1 MVYFEDNIVV
11 SEIQEAS
18 VRGYVQSC
26 LLHDGI
32 IHPSPPYYQ
41 RGDKSSHHYCT
52 HCTWFPPPL
61 VPASL
66 LSSTLINDYHAV
78 LTLQHYPSGGVEAVP
93 VTARGYI
100 VRKVNGFGND
110 SSLYERCLDIFHSI
124 TKKYVLMEC
133 LMDAEQI
140 DLKFVSNEKGKK

>member
-1 MVYFEDNIVV
+1 M
-11 SEIQEAS
+11 
-18 VRGYVQSC
+18 
-26 LLHDGI
+26 
-32 IHPSPPYYQ
+32 
-41 RGDKSSHHYCT
+41 
-52 HCTWFPPPL
+52 
-61 VPASL
+61 
-66 LSSTLINDYHAV
+66 
-78 LTLQHYPSGGVEAVP
+78 P

-124 TKKYVLMEC
+124 TKKYVLMEG